1 MFKQKSEVMF
11 AKSTNITTPS
21 IKTHVR
27 KGIESILLV
36 VIDLSL
42 VLLLLIYKKHET
54 VQYIANVY
62 CIEGVDGAGQ
72 SEREESGV
80 NRPIDPESP

>member
-1 MFKQKSEVMF
+1 MFKQKSEVKF

-27 KGIESILLV
+27 KRIKPILLV

-42 VLLLLIYKKHET
+42 VVLLKNWVNYKKIHET

-72 SEREESGV
+72 REREERRVG
-80 NRPIDPESP
+80 

>member
-1 MFKQKSEVMF
+1 MF
-11 AKSTNITTPS
+11 AKSTNTTTPS

-27 KGIESILLV
+27 KGIKSILLV

-42 VLLLLIYKKHET
+42 VVLLKIGLIYKKHET

-72 SEREESGV
+72 SERGEWGEST
-80 NRPIDPESP
+80 D